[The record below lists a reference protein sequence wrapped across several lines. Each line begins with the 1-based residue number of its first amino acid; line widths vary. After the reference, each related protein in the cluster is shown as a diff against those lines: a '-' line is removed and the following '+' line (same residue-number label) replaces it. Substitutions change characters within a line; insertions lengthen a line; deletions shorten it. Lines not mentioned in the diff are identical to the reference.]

1 MLLGCTWRVGF
12 LAILYR
18 GISSGGSW
26 TARKVFACFE
36 ELTSGEL
43 SSLFLLLLAVLTTVV
58 LEAESSVVRDVLLV
72 LVILVRLMLLLGF
85 LVVDNWTAPP
95 HPEWQDEEERKV
107 TVKSG
112 RGGCPLAAPW
122 SGPW

>member
-1 MLLGCTWRVGF
+1 MYLDSRF

-26 TARKVFACFE
+26 TAGKVFACFE

-43 SSLFLLLLAVLTTVV
+43 SCLFLLLLAVLTTVV
-58 LEAESSVVRDVLLV
+58 LEAESSMVRDVLLV

-85 LVVDNWTAPP
+85 LVVDNWDCASPP
-95 HPEWQDEEERKV
+95 
-107 TVKSG
+107 
-112 RGGCPLAAPW
+112 CC
-122 SGPW
+122 